1 MAIAILPQLL
11 LVLCVSKP
19 FGGDDAGENEP
30 PPSASGCVRVF
41 FKKGGDACHVI
52 AKPLVPE
59 SNQRNAVHPETKT
72 FLNFALGRPARHL

>member
-1 MAIAILPQLL
+1 MAIAILRQLL

-52 AKPLVPE
+52 AESLVPE
-59 SNQRNAVHPETKT
+59 SKEIEAVTLHSGVEKSDQGHA
-72 FLNFALGRPARHL
+72 F